1 VTRSSKQNP
10 VERPNL
16 ERSLAILA
24 VSALAASDTEAFA
37 AAATELLSAALDT
50 PVTIVRDESDQLAV
64 ELGAAGHELEPAE
77 HQFVEDALAVINAS
91 DERQRRDAA
100 RHTRDSRP
108 TDDALEYRK
117 LLEELPFITYI
128 DLPDE
133 DILTGYL
140 SPQIEEIL
148 GYTPEALSGP
158 GNSFFDIVRPEDRER
173 MITHARSA
181 LKGHAGE
188 LEYRVR
194 AADGRTVWLK
204 DRAVPQLDADGAV
217 TSVRGFMLDITRE
230 KTIAE
235 AAAVSDERYR
245 SLVETVPAIVYVD
258 NPNDIASSVYL
269 SPRFEEWLGHKVATI
284 LETPTYYVENV
295 IHPDDRDAVVAS
307 LARSSAGER
316 VGIEY
321 RCVATDGRVV
331 WVYDDSVPMLGAD
344 GVVTEVRGFLVDI
357 TDRKLL
363 DAERIEAEERYR
375 ALVEEMP
382 GIVYVDAPDTAPAT
396 IYISP
401 HVEEMVGYTPSEIVA
416 DPELWIGTVVHP
428 DDRDLVA
435 AATVQAAKGIPSQS
449 EHRCVARDGRIVWV
463 HAESIPQLDPQG
475 NVVAVRGYIWDI
487 TERKHLEAQRSEAEE
502 RYRALVENLPGVV
515 YLNAPDDAASA
526 IYVSPQVESI
536 LGYSEDEWLRTPEFF
551 ARRVVHPDDRESVL
565 DRITKANNGE
575 RSRSEYRCVAKDGR
589 VVWFYDDSTPVHDE
603 RGNVIASHGFMLDI
617 TDRKVAEEDRY
628 EADARFRALVEE
640 VPGVVYVDAANETG
654 SAIYMSP
661 QVESLLGYSLDDWFS
676 TPDFFVEMVLHPDD
690 RKRMLVEIAEDNAGV
705 RGKSEYRCVAKDG
718 RIVWIYDESV
728 PQFDER
734 GAIVATRGFML
745 DITDRKI
752 AEHEVEKRDDQ
763 LRQAQRMEAV
773 GRLAGGVAHDF
784 NNLLT
789 VIKGHVDLL
798 AGAEGLS
805 DLAREELA
813 SVATAAE
820 RAAGLTRQLLAF
832 SRQQV
837 LQPAVLHLGGV
848 VSDLTAML
856 RRLLV
861 ERIGLSVDSE
871 PELWSV
877 LVDRSQVEQ
886 VVVNLVV
893 NARDAM
899 PEGGTISVVTRNVV
913 VDDGDHN
920 GAAPGDYVALSV
932 SDTGVGVDPE
942 VRKQMF
948 EPFFTTKDIGEGTGL
963 GLATVHG
970 IVEQSG
976 GLISVE
982 SVPDEGTTVRVLFPR
997 VDAVVEST
1005 PLAPAPPAKA
1015 DGESILL
1022 VEDDPDV
1029 RALVRLALEN
1039 AGYSVIEA
1047 PDPGEAILVA
1057 SQVTTEIDMVLT
1069 DLVMPGMN
1077 GRELAESLVTARPKM
1092 KVLLMSGYTDD
1103 EVVRHGVSGTSAF
1116 IQKPFLPTELVA
1128 KVHAVLQGTS
1138 R

>member
-1 VTRSSKQNP
+1 M
-10 VERPNL
+10 
-16 ERSLAILA
+16 LA
-24 VSALAASDTEAFA
+24 VSAVAVSDAEAFA
-37 AAATELLSAALDT
+37 TVAAELLSAALDT
-50 PVTIVRDESDQLAV
+50 PVTIIRGEDDQLAV
-64 ELGAAGHELEPAE
+64 EFSAVGHELEPAE
-77 HQFVEDALAVINAS
+77 QEFVENALAVISAV

-100 RHTRDSRP
+100 RN
-108 TDDALEYRK
+108 TDDRHPAENALEYRK
-117 LLEELPFITYI
+117 LIEELPFITYV
-128 DLPDE
+128 DLPGD
-133 DILTGYL
+133 DLLTGYL

-158 GNSFFDIVRPEDRER
+158 GDRFFDIVHPDDRER
-173 MITHARSA
+173 MIAHARSA
-181 LKGHAGE
+181 LDGRAGE

-194 AADGRTVWLK
+194 AADGSTVWLK
-204 DRAVPQLDADGAV
+204 DRSVPQLDSDGAV

-230 KTIAE
+230 KTMAA

-245 SLVETVPAIVYVD
+245 SLIETVPAIVYVD
-258 NPNDIASSVYL
+258 SPNETASCIYV
-269 SPRFEEWLGHKVATI
+269 SPRFEEWLGHEVATI
-284 LETPTYYVENV
+284 LAGPSYYLDHVV
-295 IHPDDRDAVVAS
+295 HPDDRAAVVAS
-307 LARSSAGER
+307 LARSRAGER

-321 RCVATDGRVV
+321 RCLATDGRVV
-331 WVYDDSVPMLGAD
+331 WVYDDSVPVVGAD

-357 TDRKLL
+357 TDRTLL
-363 DAERIEAEERYR
+363 DAERLEAEERYR
-375 ALVEEMP
+375 SLVEEMP
-382 GIVYVDAPDTAPAT
+382 GIVYVDAADTTPIT
-396 IYISP
+396 MYISP
-401 HVEEMVGYTPSEIVA
+401 HVEKMVGYTPSEIVA

-428 DDRDLVA
+428 DDRELVA
-435 AATVQAAKGIPSQS
+435 TATVEASKGTPSVS

-515 YLNAPDDAASA
+515 YLNAPDDAGSA
-526 IYVSPQVESI
+526 IYVSPQVGSI
-536 LGYSEDEWLRTPEFF
+536 LGYSEDEWLQTPEFF

-565 DRITKANNGE
+565 DRIAKAKSGE
-575 RSRSEYRCVAKDGR
+575 RSRSEYRCVAKDGHI
-589 VVWFYDDSTPVHDE
+589 VWFYDDSTPVLDE
-603 RGNVIASHGFMLDI
+603 RGNLIANHGFMLDI

-628 EADARFRALVEE
+628 KADARFRALVEE

-654 SAIYMSP
+654 SAVYLSP
-661 QVESLLGYSLDDWFS
+661 QVELLFGYSLDEWFS
-676 TPDFFVEMVLHPDD
+676 SPDFFVEVVLHPDD
-690 RKRMLVEIAEDNAGV
+690 RERMLAEIADDNAGIG
-705 RGKSEYRCVAKDG
+705 GKSEYRCIAKDG

-728 PQFDER
+728 PQLDEQ
-734 GAIVATRGFML
+734 GAVVATRGFML
-745 DITDRKI
+745 DITDRKT
-752 AEHEVEKRDDQ
+752 AEQEVGKRDEL

-837 LQPAVLHLGGV
+837 LQPAVLNLGGV

-861 ERIGLSVDSE
+861 ERIGLRVESE
-871 PELWSV
+871 PGLWSV

-893 NARDAM
+893 NARDAT
-899 PEGGTISVVTRNVV
+899 PEGGMISVATRNVV
-913 VDDGDHN
+913 VEAGDHD
-920 GAAPGDYVALSV
+920 GAPPGDYVALSV

-948 EPFFTTKDIGEGTGL
+948 EPFFTTKDVGEGTGL

-982 SVPDEGTTVRVLFPR
+982 SAPDEGTSVRVLFPR
-997 VDAVVEST
+997 VDAVVELV
-1005 PLAPAPPAKA
+1005 PPAPEPPARA

-1047 PDPGEAILVA
+1047 SDPGEAILAA
-1057 SQVTTEIDMVLT
+1057 SQATTKIDLVLT

-1077 GRELAESLVTARPKM
+1077 GRELAESLVTARPEM

-1103 EVVRHGVSGTSAF
+1103 EVVRIGVSGASAF

-1128 KVHAVLQGTS
+1128 KVHAVLQS
-1138 R
+1138 SCR